1 MGRKSLKEIRQKEII
16 QAFYHVAKSQGLE
29 NTSIAKVAKYLEINP
44 SLILHYFK
52 TKDELLSGLIELNLE
67 KYYHIYQSSHKGINT
82 LEDLIR
88 LINDLFSR
96 KWNELY
102 DDGVFYSCYAL
113 IYRDEKIKESYKRLH
128 DQLRTWL
135 LEALQEAVDKEIID
149 YPNTSIEDTAQIIF
163 ALIEGAYYY
172 LGMVYEPQE
181 NTKKMEVYRKQA
193 LNILGISVEENIDY

>member
-1 MGRKSLKEIRQKEII
+1 MGRKSLKELRQKEII
-16 QAFYHVAKSQGLE
+16 QAFYHVAKSEGLE

-52 TKDELLSGLIELNLE
+52 TKEELLSGLIELNLE
-67 KYYHIYQSSHKGINT
+67 KYYDIYQSSHQGINSSK
-82 LEDLIR
+82 DLVH

-113 IYRDEKIKESYKRLH
+113 IYRDEKIKRSYKQLH
-128 DQLRTWL
+128 DQLRLWL
-135 LEALQEAVDKEIID
+135 LEALQEAVDKKIID
-149 YPNTSIEDTAQIIF
+149 HPGTSIEDTAQIIF

-172 LGMVYEPQE
+172 LGMVNGLDEYA
-181 NTKKMEVYRKQA
+181 KKVEVYRKQA
-193 LNILGISVEENIDY
+193 LHILGISVEENVDY